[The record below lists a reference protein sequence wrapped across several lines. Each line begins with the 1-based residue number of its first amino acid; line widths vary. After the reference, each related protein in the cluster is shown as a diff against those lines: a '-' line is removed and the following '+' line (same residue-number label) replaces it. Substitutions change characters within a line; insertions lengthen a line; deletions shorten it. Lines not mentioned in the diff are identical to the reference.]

1 MPDSQPHFEVVAE
14 CPHTRARAGL
24 LHTPHGTIETPV
36 FMPVGTQGSVKGLTQ
51 KMLGEE
57 LGARII
63 LGNTYHLFLRPGHQT
78 VAKLGG
84 LHRFINWPGAIL
96 TDSGGFQ
103 VFSLSALRKI
113 TEDGVIF
120 RSHLDGS
127 EHAFTPESTVDVQQA
142 LGSDIMMVLDECT
155 EYPVSREYARASM
168 ERTIRWAAR
177 GMVHWAKV
185 GVKVGAKTG
194 AQISGREM
202 NAGRDASTNESGPA
216 AESPVGEAA
225 QQAGG
230 AAPLLFSPMLFPIVQ
245 GSMFADMRRECAR
258 RLRELDAPGY
268 AIGGVSVGEP
278 RALSLEMVEAT
289 EDILPRDRPRYV
301 MGVGMLDELGEYV
314 ARGVDMMD
322 CVLPTRN
329 ARNGYLFTSRGRIII
344 KNSRWADDPRPID
357 ENCSCYTCR
366 NHSRAY
372 LRHLFLARE
381 MLFGT
386 LATFHNLSIYLDRL
400 RQIREAI
407 LIGELPAYLA
417 GIRADA
423 SQSE

>member
-1 MPDSQPHFEVVAE
+1 
-14 CPHTRARAGL
+14 
-24 LHTPHGTIETPV
+24 
-36 FMPVGTQGSVKGLTQ
+36 MPVGTQGSVKGLTQ
-51 KMLGEE
+51 KMVGEE

-127 EHAFTPESTVDVQQA
+127 EHTFTPESTVEVQRA

-168 ERTIRWAAR
+168 ERTIRWAGR

-185 GVKVGAKTG
+185 GARTG
-194 AQISGREM
+194 AQISRRET

-216 AESPVGEAA
+216 AEIPSGEAA

-230 AAPLLFSPMLFPIVQ
+230 PAPPLFSPLLFPIVQ
-245 GSMFADMRRECAR
+245 GSMFADLRRECAR
-258 RLRELDAPGY
+258 RLCELDAPGY

-289 EDILPRDRPRYV
+289 EDILPRNRPRYV

-357 ENCSCYTCR
+357 ENCSCYTCQ

-372 LRHLFLARE
+372 LRHLFMARE

-386 LATFHNLSIYLDRL
+386 LATFHNLAIYLDRL

-417 GIRADA
+417 GIRADTP
-423 SQSE
+423 QSE

>member
-1 MPDSQPHFEVVAE
+1 MSDNKPHFEVVAE

-36 FMPVGTQGSVKGLTQ
+36 FMPVGTQGTVKGLTQ

-63 LGNTYHLFLRPGHQT
+63 LGNTYHLYLRPGHET
-78 VAKLGG
+78 IAKLGG

-103 VFSLSALRKI
+103 VFSLSSLRKI
-113 TEDGVIF
+113 SDDGVVF

-127 EHAFTPESTVDVQQA
+127 EHTFTPESAVEVQRA

-155 EYPVSREYARASM
+155 EYPVSRECARASM
-168 ERTIRWAAR
+168 QRTILWAGR
-177 GMVHWAKV
+177 GMAQW
-185 GVKVGAKTG
+185 
-194 AQISGREM
+194 AQISGCET
-202 NAGRDASTNESGPA
+202 SVNESVRAGEPPSGEPA
-216 AESPVGEAA
+216 R
-225 QQAGG
+225 QAG
-230 AAPLLFSPMLFPIVQ
+230 AREPVLFPIVQ
-245 GSMFADMRRECAR
+245 GSMFADLRRECAR

-268 AIGGVSVGEP
+268 AIGGLSVGEP

-289 EDILPRDRPRYV
+289 EDILPRDSPRYV

-314 ARGVDMMD
+314 ARGADMMD

-329 ARNGYLFTSRGRIII
+329 ARNGYFFTTGGRIII
-344 KNSRWADDPRPID
+344 KHSRWADDPRPID

-381 MLFGT
+381 MLFCT
-386 LATFHNLSIYLDRL
+386 LATFHNLAIYLDRL
-400 RQIREAI
+400 RRIREAI
-407 LIGELPAYLA
+407 LIGQLPAYLA
-417 GIRADA
+417 RIRSATA
-423 SQSE
+423 QSE

>member
-1 MPDSQPHFEVVAE
+1 MPDSKPHFEVVAE

-36 FMPVGTQGSVKGLTQ
+36 FMPVGTQGTVKGLTQ

-63 LGNTYHLFLRPGHQT
+63 LGNTYHLYLRPGHET
-78 VAKLGG
+78 IAKLGG

-103 VFSLSALRKI
+103 VFSLSSLRKI
-113 TEDGVIF
+113 SDDGVVF

-127 EHAFTPESTVDVQQA
+127 EHTFTPESAVEIQRA

-155 EYPVSREYARASM
+155 EYPVSRECARASM
-168 ERTIRWAAR
+168 QRTILWAGR
-177 GMVHWAKV
+177 GMAHWAQIN
-185 GVKVGAKTG
+185 GCETG
-194 AQISGREM
+194 
-202 NAGRDASTNESGPA
+202 TNESACTSEPAAGAPALRAGPA
-216 AESPVGEAA
+216 
-225 QQAGG
+225 
-230 AAPLLFSPMLFPIVQ
+230 PLLFPIVQ
-245 GSMFADMRRECAR
+245 GSMFADLRRECAR

-268 AIGGVSVGEP
+268 AIGGLSVGEP
-278 RALSLEMVEAT
+278 RPLSLEMVEAT
-289 EDILPRDRPRYV
+289 EDILPRDSPRYV

-314 ARGVDMMD
+314 ARGADMMD

-329 ARNGYLFTSRGRIII
+329 ARNGYFFTTGGRIII
-344 KNSRWADDPRPID
+344 KHSRWSDDPRPID
-357 ENCSCYTCR
+357 QNCSCYTCR
-366 NHSRAY
+366 NYSRAY

-381 MLFGT
+381 MLFCT
-386 LATFHNLSIYLDRL
+386 LATFHNLAIYLDRL

-407 LIGELPAYLA
+407 LIGQLPAYLA
-417 GIRADA
+417 RIRSATA
-423 SQSE
+423 QSE

>member
-1 MPDSQPHFEVVAE
+1 MPDNKPHFEVVAE

-63 LGNTYHLFLRPGHQT
+63 LGNTYHLYLRPGHERI
-78 VAKLGG
+78 AKLGG
-84 LHRFINWPGAIL
+84 LHRFMNWPGAIL

-103 VFSLSALRKI
+103 VFSLSSLRKI
-113 TEDGVIF
+113 SDDGVVF

-127 EHAFTPESTVDVQQA
+127 EHAFTPESAVEIQRA

-155 EYPVSREYARASM
+155 EYPVSHAHAQASM
-168 ERTIRWAAR
+168 QRTIQWAGR
-177 GMVHWAKV
+177 GMAHW
-185 GVKVGAKTG
+185 
-194 AQISGREM
+194 AQISGCETS
-202 NAGRDASTNESGPA
+202 ANESVRASEPPA
-216 AESPVGEAA
+216 GEPARRA
-225 QQAGG
+225 
-230 AAPLLFSPMLFPIVQ
+230 AAPAPVLFPIVQ
-245 GSMFADMRRECAR
+245 GSMFPGLRRECAR
-258 RLRELDAPGY
+258 RLCELDAPGY
-268 AIGGVSVGEP
+268 AIGGLSVGEP

-289 EDILPRDRPRYV
+289 EDILPRDSPRYV

-314 ARGVDMMD
+314 ARGADMMD

-329 ARNGYLFTSRGRIII
+329 ARNGYFFTSAGRIII
-344 KNSRWADDPRPID
+344 KHSRWADDPRPVD

-386 LATFHNLSIYLDRL
+386 LATFHNLAIYLDRL
-400 RQIREAI
+400 RRIREAI
-407 LIGELPAYLA
+407 LIGQLPAYLA
-417 GIRADA
+417 RIRSDTA
-423 SQSE
+423 QSE